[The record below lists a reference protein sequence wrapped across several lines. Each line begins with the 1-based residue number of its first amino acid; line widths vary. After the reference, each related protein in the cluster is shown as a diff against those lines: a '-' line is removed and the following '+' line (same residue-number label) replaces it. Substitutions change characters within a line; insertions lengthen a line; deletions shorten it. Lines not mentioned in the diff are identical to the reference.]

1 MVHHP
6 IFIRDRIKSFPF
18 DPRTVLKNLLETGH
32 SQISI
37 ENFDKESNKIIKQIY
52 QVQRLKTQLD
62 QGCVASIVKSKECLV
77 FRHNY
82 PAKAIN
88 CL

>member
-1 MVHHP
+1 VRKGDAARAE
-6 IFIRDRIKSFPF
+6 FINHF
-18 DPRTVLKNLLETGH
+18 
-32 SQISI
+32 
-37 ENFDKESNKIIKQIY
+37 KE
-52 QVQRLKTQLD
+52 VQRLKTQLD

-88 CL
+88 GSSSNLYT